1 MTHCRTTFRFAVI
14 VLSAAAVSACG
25 RPAGSDLPVILE
37 PTLQPTA
44 SDGSPLPSAPA
55 TSSGD
60 QGASVIFHNGQILTM
75 EDALPTA
82 SAIQIRGERIVA
94 VGDEATIL
102 AEADAQTLVIDLGG
116 RTLMPG
122 FVDAHSHMFEEPDM
136 AAAQEALV
144 RTGVTTTADMYVD
157 PPLLQRLIALEA
169 AGGLRLRLSAYLLYN
184 TSCGEPLDEWWRDRP
199 STRVPG
205 EMLRIGGV
213 KVFTDGGS
221 CNAPAVTFEY
231 ANGVGQGDLYFTQ
244 AQLEDA
250 LRAIDTSGNQ
260 AAVHAIGD
268 RALDIV
274 LGAFEN
280 LWGGANPRR
289 HRIEHNAVVRPD
301 QLARYGD
308 AQPVTVIFAP
318 FATCH
323 KLGGETRF
331 KYEVPEAQRTW
342 EWPWRDLIDANP
354 GLHFAWHGDMPH
366 VYPADTAYQLFA
378 MVTRAELAGDGS
390 ICEPPDWI
398 AHSALTVDEALH
410 LMTTGAAYALDRDN
424 EVGSLTAGKFADLIV
439 LTANPQTI
447 PPTELKDLKVLM
459 TMVGG
464 NIEYCA
470 EEMESLCP
478 STSPAAPA
486 AQPGG
491 STTFRDDF
499 GGTLDP
505 GWSWYLGEAPG
516 WTLSNMSGWLR
527 LNLSTGSFFGDTPPS
542 NMLVRQAPSGD
553 FDLRTLLRFSPVR
566 NFELAGVV
574 VVFDD
579 HSVLQFGR
587 GFCEV
592 PGGAAGCI
600 ADGLYFDNIQDGSA
614 VGGNFA
620 TQSLLGVDYLLRV
633 QRQGNTYSAAY
644 STDGSTWFP
653 LGSHAVDKLPI
664 SIGLIAAQA
673 GTPGNYADFDYFEMT
688 QP

>member
-1 MTHCRTTFRFAVI
+1 M
-14 VLSAAAVSACG
+14 
-25 RPAGSDLPVILE
+25 D
-37 PTLQPTA
+37 
-44 SDGSPLPSAPA
+44 
-55 TSSGD
+55 
-60 QGASVIFHNGQILTM
+60 
-75 EDALPTA
+75 DALPTA
-82 SAIQIRGERIVA
+82 SAIHIRGERIVA
-94 VGDEATIL
+94 VGDEAAIL
-102 AEADAQTLVIDLGG
+102 AEAGAQSLVIDLGG

-136 AAAQEALV
+136 AAAQETLV

-169 AGGLRLRLSAYLLYN
+169 AGGLRVRLSAYLLYN
-184 TSCGEPLDEWWRDRP
+184 TNCGEPLDEWWQAHP

-244 AQLEDA
+244 PQLEDA
-250 LRAIDTSGNQ
+250 LRAIDASGHQ

-289 HRIEHNAVVRPD
+289 HRIEHNAVIRPD
-301 QLARYGD
+301 QLTRYSD

-378 MVTRAELAGDGS
+378 MVTRADLAGDGS

-398 AHSALTVDEALH
+398 AHNALTADEALH
-410 LMTTGAAYALDRDN
+410 LMTTGAAYALDRDD

-447 PPTELKDLKVLM
+447 PPNELKDLKVLM

-464 NIEYCA
+464 NLEYCA
-470 EEMESLCP
+470 EGMESLCP

-486 AQPGG
+486 TQPGA

-499 GGTLDP
+499 DGALDP
-505 GWSWYLGEAPG
+505 GWSWYQGEAPG
-516 WTLSNMSGWLR
+516 WTLSNMPGWLR
-527 LNLSTGSFFGDTPPS
+527 LDLSTGSFHGATLPS
-542 NMLVRQAPSGD
+542 NMLVRPAPSGD
-553 FDLRTLLRFSPVR
+553 FEMKVWLRFSPVR
-566 NFELAGVV
+566 NFELAGAV
-574 VVFDD
+574 VVFDEA
-579 HSVLQFGR
+579 SVLQFGR

-592 PGGAAGCI
+592 PGGSAGCI
-600 ADGLYFDNIQDGSA
+600 GDGLYFDNIQDGST

-620 TQSLLGVDYLLRV
+620 TQSLLGVDYLLRL

-644 STDGSTWFP
+644 STDGCDAGFRSAAIP
-653 LGSHAVDKLPI
+653 
-664 SIGLIAAQA
+664 SIGRLSRS
-673 GTPGNYADFDYFEMT
+673 G
-688 QP
+688 